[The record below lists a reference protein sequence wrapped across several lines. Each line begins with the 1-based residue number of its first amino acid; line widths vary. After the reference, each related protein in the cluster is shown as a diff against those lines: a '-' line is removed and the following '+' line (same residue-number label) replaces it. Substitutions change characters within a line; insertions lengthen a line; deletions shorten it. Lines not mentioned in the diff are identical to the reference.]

1 MMPDLPD
8 DIPCGNERILFVDDE
23 KLLAELGSNILGRL
37 GYNVVSKTDP
47 KEALNIFSQD
57 KNAFDLVFTDLTM
70 PEMKGDEL
78 AKKILM
84 IRPDIPV
91 ILCTG
96 FDNQLNE
103 IKTRE
108 IGITALIAKPVAM
121 KDMAVIV
128 RKCLDGSIH
137 YT

>member
-1 MMPDLPD
+1 MPDLPD

-23 KLLAELGSNILGRL
+23 KKIAEVGSNMFGRL
-37 GYNVVSKTDP
+37 GYSVVSKTDP
-47 KEALNIFSQD
+47 REALNMFLQD

-91 ILCTG
+91 IVCTG
-96 FDNQLNE
+96 LDDQLNE
-103 IKTRE
+103 RDIKE
-108 IGITALIAKPVAM
+108 IGIAALIVKPIAM

-128 RKCLDGSIH
+128 RKCLDDS
-137 YT
+137 TR